1 MDKAAPANPQSETHA
16 RVAALRGELARRNLA
31 GFLVP
36 HADEY
41 QGEYIPAHS
50 LRLTW
55 LTGFAGSAG
64 LAVVLAD
71 AATIL
76 VDGRYVLQVR
86 DQVPADLFTFRH
98 VSDDPVTD
106 WIAAT
111 LPKGGRLGYD
121 PWHFTEGRI
130 KSLAA
135 ACAKAGGELA
145 PVETN
150 PIDAVWTDQP
160 PPPATP
166 AVPHPME
173 FSGESSAAKRARIA
187 ADLTKDA
194 LDAAVLTAPDS
205 IAWLLNVRGADV
217 PNTPLVLSFALLYAD
232 GRVDWFV
239 DPAKLSDQT
248 RAHLGN
254 EIQVRPTEDFG
265 PGLDALGGKRVLADA
280 TASAAWVFERLAA
293 AKAEIVRETD
303 PCQLPKAIKNPVEL
317 AGTRAAHIRDG
328 AALTQ
333 FLGWLAREAASGTSG
348 GVDELSAEAKLAEFR
363 ATGDHHRGPSF
374 DTISG
379 AGPNSAVVHYRVNPA
394 TNRPLK
400 SGELYLV
407 DSGAQYLDGT
417 TDVTRTVAIGTPT
430 DEMRTRFTQVLKG
443 HIAIAT
449 ARVPV
454 GSSGSQIDT
463 LARMHLWRAGV
474 DFDHGTGHGV
484 GSYLGVHEGPQN
496 ISKRSSGPL
505 KPGMIVSNEPGYYKA
520 GEFGIRIESLVEV
533 TQSPTPKGGEKDMLG
548 FETLTLAP
556 IDRTL
561 IDPALLTAQE
571 LEWLNAYHARVRE
584 TLTPLVDSATADWL
598 GTVTAA
604 IQ

>member
-1 MDKAAPANPQSETHA
+1 MDKTAPHSDTRA
-16 RVAALRGELARRNLA
+16 RVAALRHELAHRDLA

-41 QGEYIPAHS
+41 LGEYIPAHS
-50 LRLTW
+50 LRLEW
-55 LTGFAGSAG
+55 LTGFSGSAG
-64 LAVVLAD
+64 LAMVLAD

-86 DQVPADLFTFRH
+86 EQVPADLFSFRH
-98 VSDDPVTD
+98 VSDESATD
-106 WIAAT
+106 WIAET

-121 PWHFTEGRI
+121 PWHFTEGRL

-135 ACAKAGGELA
+135 ACGRAGGQLV
-145 PVETN
+145 PVESN

-166 AVPHPME
+166 AVPHPIE
-173 FSGESSAAKRARIA
+173 FSGESSADKRDRIA

-194 LDAAVLTAPDS
+194 VDAAVLTAPDS
-205 IAWLLNVRGADV
+205 IAWLLNVRGSDV
-217 PNTPLVLSFALLYAD
+217 PNTPLALSFAILHAS
-232 GRVDWFV
+232 GHVDWFV
-239 DPAKLSDQT
+239 DDAKLSDET
-248 RAHLGN
+248 RAHLGD
-254 EIQVRPTEDFG
+254 EIHVRPTEDFG
-265 PGLDALGGKRVLADA
+265 PGLDSLAGKRILADA

-293 AKAEIVRETD
+293 AEAEIVRDTD
-303 PCQLPKAIKNPVEL
+303 PCQLPKAIKNDVEL

-333 FLGWLAREAASGTSG
+333 FLGWLAREAHKSSEGG

-363 ATGDHHRGPSF
+363 GAGDHHRGPSF

-394 TNRPLK
+394 SNRSLN

-417 TDVTRTVAIGTPT
+417 TDVTRTVAIGPPT
-430 DEMRTRFTQVLKG
+430 DEMRARFTQVLQG

-454 GSSGSQIDT
+454 GTSGSQLDT
-463 LARMHLWRAGV
+463 LARAPLWRAGV

-496 ISKRSSGPL
+496 ISKRPSGPL

-520 GEFGIRIESLVEV
+520 GEFGIRIESLVVV
-533 TQSPTPKGGEKDMLG
+533 TQAPTPEGGEKDMLG

-556 IDRTL
+556 IDPAL
-561 IDPALLTAQE
+561 IDSALLTAE
-571 LEWLNAYHARVRE
+571 ERDWLNAYHARVRE
-584 TLTPLVDSATADWL
+584 TLTPLVDSETADWL
-598 GTVTAA
+598 GPVTAPLE
-604 IQ
+604 